1 MRRCVLVDE
10 MMNITFVSGVGM
22 GWGGEGGSS
31 EGKGYEME
39 SRHWV
44 GGIDARLMNE

>member
-22 GWGGEGGSS
+22 GWGGEGGAR
-31 EGKGYEME
+31 KVKVT
-39 SRHWV
+39 RWRV
-44 GGIDARLMNE
+44 GTGLVG